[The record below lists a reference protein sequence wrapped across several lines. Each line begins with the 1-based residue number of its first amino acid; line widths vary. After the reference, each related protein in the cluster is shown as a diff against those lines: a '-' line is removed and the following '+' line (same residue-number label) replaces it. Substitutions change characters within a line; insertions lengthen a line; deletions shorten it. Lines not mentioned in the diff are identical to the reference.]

1 MEHVEES
8 ELLSCSMRGQGS
20 RKAPCKS
27 QMIAAANTITLG
39 HVPRFWISVFVDDI
53 LMACVTIITIL
64 LLLLKIF
71 TYGIIWSQ
79 MNMMFCR
86 GNNVSWQTSKGK

>member
-8 ELLSCSMRGQGS
+8 ELLSCSVRGQGS

-53 LMACVTIITIL
+53 L
-64 LLLLKIF
+64 
-71 TYGIIWSQ
+71 
-79 MNMMFCR
+79 
-86 GNNVSWQTSKGK
+86 